1 MSAARGERVEEVGPG
16 RGGGSGVGEESRLV
30 WLGRAIWAVLI
41 AGVLAFLVR
50 GADNPP
56 DPLLVPAGDTSATT
70 TVELETPVE
79 VDGEGEAALP
89 ATTLP
94 SAPATTAAQR
104 SSTSSSTPSRSSG
117 SPSGPIDASAST
129 PAPSTEAPSTTVG
142 VERRP
147 LPGFGEVG
155 FRVTS
160 ADGRVVDGVALLA
173 ADQAS
178 RNQGLMEQSDL
189 RGYDAM
195 VFRFPSP
202 TTGRF
207 FMRNTRIPLSIAF
220 FDLHGRFVSAAD
232 MEPCPDEVADCPR
245 YAAAR
250 PYVHA
255 VEVAQGD
262 LPRLGIG
269 PGSVLSFPSP

>member
-1 MSAARGERVEEVGPG
+1 MSAARGERVEEVGPV
-16 RGGGSGVGEESRLV
+16 RGGGSGGDEPRLV

-70 TVELETPVE
+70 TVELDTPVE

-89 ATTLP
+89 VTTLP
-94 SAPATTAAQR
+94 PAPATTAAQR
-104 SSTSSSTPSRSSG
+104 SSTPSRSSG

-129 PAPSTEAPSTTVG
+129 PAPSAEAPSTTVG

-178 RNQGLMEQSDL
+178 RSQGLMEQSDL

-195 VFRFPSP
+195 VFRFSSP

-220 FDLHGRFVSAAD
+220 FDLYGRFVSAAD
-232 MEPCPDEVADCPR
+232 MEPCPDEVADCPS
-245 YAAAR
+245 YAAVR